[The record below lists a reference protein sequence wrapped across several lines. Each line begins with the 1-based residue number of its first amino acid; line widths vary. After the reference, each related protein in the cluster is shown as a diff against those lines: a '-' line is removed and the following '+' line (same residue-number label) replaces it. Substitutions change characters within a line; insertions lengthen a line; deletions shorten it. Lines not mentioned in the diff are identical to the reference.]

1 MSLPYIPKFGTDNNN
16 REEENFVINNDKP
29 PPQDES
35 PVKQNQRNPEGQK
48 FAFNNVELSDTE
60 SSTSSPM
67 NDVGNEQEDA
77 TEAEFDVTATYS
89 RSIVP
94 TMKQNIKAT
103 AGVIDSNAPRASAG
117 GANPGTLPPR
127 HQKPNKKS
135 LTSSAVSA
143 KSISSAAAPTVLGSV
158 IEPGQEATGRWTR
171 DEHEAFLI
179 GLKLYGKEW
188 KKVAAQVR
196 TRTVVQTRTHAQKY
210 FQKLQKAYNSG
221 EVDLA
226 EISGLDANEIAIVAE
241 SLGTT
246 INYKEPNKGHLG
258 VSIKRSKKDPQQQPE
273 KKCEGNV
280 LITLPTLPGED
291 NEQLQQEAVKQMQED
306 VTQQEQKKSSP
317 SSISLLQKPSTRF
330 QQHEFS
336 VPEQRPGDLG
346 TDRFGALVTISS
358 DNILS
363 SDKSCKFINFT
374 ADQPKSF
381 PPPSP
386 AACGKRKLAELAVA
400 EMLAGVISNT
410 STGSGHGMA
419 IDAYEKG
426 R

>member
-1 MSLPYIPKFGTDNNN
+1 M
-16 REEENFVINNDKP
+16 
-29 PPQDES
+29 
-35 PVKQNQRNPEGQK
+35 EGQK
-48 FAFNNVELSDTE
+48 FTFNNEELSEDQAGSD

-67 NDVGNEQEDA
+67 NDVCNEQEDTA
-77 TEAEFDVTATYS
+77 EAELDVPSTYS
-89 RSIVP
+89 RPLVP
-94 TMKQNIKAT
+94 TMKQNAKGT
-103 AGVIDSNAPRASAG
+103 TGVKDSNAPRASA
-117 GANPGTLPPR
+117 ALPPR

-135 LTSSAVSA
+135 LSSSAVSA
-143 KSISSAAAPTVLGSV
+143 KSLLPAAAPTALGSV

-226 EISGLDANEIAIVAE
+226 EISGLSANEIAIVAE

-246 INYKEPNKGHLG
+246 INYKEPNKGHQS

-273 KKCEGNV
+273 KNGEGNV
-280 LITLPTLPGED
+280 LITLPILPGED
-291 NEQLQQEAVKQMQED
+291 NEQLQQEAVNQMQQD
-306 VTQQEQKKSSP
+306 VAQQQQKKSSP
-317 SSISLLQKPSTRF
+317 SSISLLQKPSTHF

-363 SDKSCKFINFT
+363 SDKSCKVINFT

-400 EMLAGVISNT
+400 QMLAGVISST
-410 STGSGHGMA
+410 STGSGRGMN
-419 IDAYEKG
+419 IDTYEKG